1 MMVKKLIATL
11 LISGLN
17 LLPFGIPVQAEVIQ
31 KYNEFTGKTSV
42 MVSPGENWD
51 GKSPHLWV
59 IKSFKGQKNEE
70 VPGLIFFSV
79 IITKKNHYPCA
90 SGITGVIADGE
101 RVITAD
107 EINDDGIL
115 GGGMKNWRKTQDA
128 GDISPRL
135 EDYLKIWA
143 RYKPKEF
150 LQIAQAQTVR
160 YQICGEQVYELSP
173 KELQDLKEFTK
184 IVLNSDVL
192 EQINQ

>member
-1 MMVKKLIATL
+1 MMVRRLIVTL

-17 LLPFGIPVQAEVIQ
+17 LFTLGIPVQADVIQ

-42 MVSPGENWD
+42 MVTPGENWD
-51 GKSPHLWV
+51 GQSPHLWV
-59 IKSFKGQKNEE
+59 IRSFKGQKNEE
-70 VPGLIFFSV
+70 VPSLIFFSV
-79 IITKKNHYPCA
+79 IIPKDNYYPCS

-107 EINDDGIL
+107 EIDDQSII

-128 GDISPRL
+128 GDINPRL
-135 EDYLKIWA
+135 EDYLKIWG
-143 RYKPKEF
+143 RYEPKEF

-173 KELQDLKEFTK
+173 QELQDLKEFTK

-192 EQINQ
+192 EKINQ